1 MARTLRKE
9 LLLVS
14 TGRLD
19 VASVAHPESNGQVER
34 ANGLV
39 LSGIKPRLMEPL
51 QRSPGCWIEELP
63 SVLWSL
69 RTMPNSSTGYTPFF
83 MVHGAEAVLP
93 AEVRHQAPRVAAYS
107 EDESTAALED
117 AVDTLDEARDIAAA
131 RSAVYQQSLCNY
143 HSRRLRP

>member
-19 VASVAHPESNGQVER
+19 VASVAHPESNGKVER
-34 ANGLV
+34 ANSLV

-51 QRSPGCWIEELP
+51 QISPGCWIEELP

-69 RTMPNSSTGYTPFF
+69 RRTLNRSTCYTPFF
-83 MVHGAEAVLP
+83 LVYGVEAVLP
-93 AEVRHQAPRVAAYS
+93 
-107 EDESTAALED
+107 T
-117 AVDTLDEARDIAAA
+117 DIEHD
-131 RSAVYQQSLCNY
+131 S
-143 HSRRLRP
+143 P